1 MVNAKTLTSEHNL
14 GKTNWRFKTHL
25 LSFGLGCRGF
35 KVGVL
40 YGLLMELPP
49 ISAKLKNVPK
59 PSHQTLKWEIYSYL
73 FYKASFH
80 TATHVLAILEA
91 PNG

>member
-1 MVNAKTLTSEHNL
+1 MNAKTLISEHNL

-35 KVGVL
+35 KVGVF

-49 ISAKLKNVPK
+49 KCKAKKCSKTKSSNLEMGNMFIV
-59 PSHQTLKWEIYSYL
+59 
-73 FYKASFH
+73 FFKAPLH
-80 TATHVLAILEA
+80 TATHVLEILEA